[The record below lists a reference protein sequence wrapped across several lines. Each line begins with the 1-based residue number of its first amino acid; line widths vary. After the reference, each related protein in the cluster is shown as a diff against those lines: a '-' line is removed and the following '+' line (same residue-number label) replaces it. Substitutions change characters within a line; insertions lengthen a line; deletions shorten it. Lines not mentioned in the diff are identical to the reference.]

1 MISKKLDEIFNHYT
15 QNELAN
21 VLAISQ
27 WELLEKIKDNSF
39 NKNEK
44 STINKVYEK
53 VILIANKKQMGK
65 KIFHIEFKNA
75 IENEKH
81 FYYGDLTILCNT
93 HEIGISKYTLDRW
106 DFETPFEND
115 ICIIRKSELIISK
128 RSVK

>member
-1 MISKKLDEIFNHYT
+1 MISKKLDVIFGHYT

-39 NKNEK
+39 NKNET

-53 VILIANKKQMGK
+53 VILISNKKQMGK
-65 KIFHIEFKNA
+65 KLFHIEFKNA
-75 IENEKH
+75 LENEKH

-93 HEIGISKYTLDRW
+93 HEIGISKFTLDRW
-106 DFETPFEND
+106 NFETPFENE
-115 ICIIRKSELIISK
+115 ICIIRKSELVVST
-128 RSVK
+128 RSRK